1 MAQLS
6 SRLFVRRSGNLSALR
21 ALLLFV
27 LAAASSAFAAT
38 LHTTISLG
46 PDDVLPTGNQW
57 ISLPDI
63 RAIDGS
69 LTTFNVLSM
78 HHRGLLQVRGE
89 NGTPVLQPYFTA
101 DGKPLEF
108 RNPSWD
114 LIAFWIPRAH
124 LTINDLDATL
134 TWCAPPDSRA
144 VFIRMTLT
152 NRRTQPTEVTLGLK
166 ASFGSLDRVTYVPV
180 QLRGERTV
188 ASAPWVEPA
197 EVFSYITQDTDFA
210 WTVLHP
216 GSKATITAPP
226 SSSAPA
232 VDASKTKTLAPG
244 ESIESV
250 FILAAGI
257 EEFSAAHN
265 ARALREQIDRNGA
278 EAMIDQTAAWL
289 SARTRTTGK
298 PDLDL
303 LMNRNFLFTSLYAW
317 GRTIDTEQLVGVTSR
332 SPRYYVSAA
341 YWDRDAMLWSF
352 PALLDIDPSMARDA
366 LEYALTTQ
374 LRNTGTHSRFIDGIV
389 LEDGFQLDEAAAPIV
404 ALASYIKQTND
415 TAFLAAHRTAL
426 TRLRD
431 GLLQRFDPTT
441 GLYSSLQDSQDE
453 FQKLPFIT
461 YDNAL
466 VWRALSDLSELFKLL
481 NDSADAQEMTRRAA
495 SLHEAVLAHC
505 VSTSAPN
512 ASGPIFAS
520 ATDGK
525 NFILTEI
532 PPGSL
537 LKLPI
542 LGFIPESDPTFVR
555 TWQWLHS
562 KNYQY
567 SYADKPYGLPGS
579 YRLPFTTSW
588 SIADE
593 LLLSAGRDKALN
605 ALLGSEWDGGI
616 ITEGIDPGTARMDQA
631 GRAFATAA
639 GYVAH
644 AICQMSCVD
653 KPKQHRTEP

>member
-1 MAQLS
+1 LAQLTS
-6 SRLFVRRSGNLSALR
+6 QSFVRRSGNQPALR

-27 LAAASSAFAAT
+27 LVTTSSAFGAT
-38 LHTTISLG
+38 LHTPISLG
-46 PDDVLPTGNQW
+46 PDDVLPSGNQW

-108 RNPSWD
+108 RSPTWD
-114 LIAFWIPRAH
+114 LIAFWIPSAH
-124 LTINDLDATL
+124 LTINGLDATL

-144 VFIRMTLT
+144 VFVRMTLT
-152 NRRTQPTEVTLGLK
+152 NRRSQPTEVTLGLK

-226 SSSAPA
+226 TSSAPA
-232 VDASKTKTLAPG
+232 VDASKAKTLAPG

-250 FILAAGI
+250 FVLAAGI

-278 EAMIDQTAAWL
+278 EAIIDQTAAWL
-289 SARTRTTGK
+289 TARTRNTGK

-317 GRTIDTEQLVGVTSR
+317 GRTIDTEQFVGVTSR

-352 PALLDIDPSMARDA
+352 PGLLDIDPSMARDA

-404 ALASYIKQTND
+404 ALASYVKQTHD
-415 TAFLAAHRTAL
+415 TAFLASHAAAL
-426 TRLRD
+426 IRLRD
-431 GLLQRFDPTT
+431 GILQRFDPTT

-481 NDSADAQEMTRRAA
+481 NDSTDAQEMTKRAA

-505 VSTSAPN
+505 VSASAPN

-525 NFILTEI
+525 NFVFTEI

-542 LGFIPESDPTFVR
+542 LGFISESDPTFVR
-555 TWQWLHS
+555 TWQWLNS

-593 LLLSAGRDKALN
+593 LLLSAGRDKALK
-605 ALLGSEWDGGI
+605 ALLASEWDGGI

-644 AICQMSCVD
+644 AICQMSCID
-653 KPKQHRTEP
+653 NPQRH

>member
-1 MAQLS
+1 LGWLS
-6 SRLFVRRSGNLSALR
+6 LQLFVKRSGNHFALTL
-21 ALLLFV
+21 LLLFV
-27 LAAASSAFAAT
+27 LVVTSSAFAAT
-38 LHTTISLG
+38 RHTPISLR

-69 LTTFNVLSM
+69 LNTFNVLSM

-89 NGTPVLQPYFTA
+89 NGGPVLQPYFTA
-101 DGKPLEF
+101 DGKSLEF
-108 RNPSWD
+108 RNPDWT
-114 LIAFWIPRAH
+114 LIAYWIPSAH

-144 VFIRMTLT
+144 VFLRMALT
-152 NRRTQPTEVTLGLK
+152 NHRSQPISVTLGLK

-180 QLRGERTV
+180 QLRGERSV

-210 WTVLHP
+210 WAVLHP
-216 GSKATITAPP
+216 GAKANITAPP
-226 SSSAPA
+226 TSATPA
-232 VDASKTKTLAPG
+232 VDASKAKTLGPG
-244 ESIESV
+244 ESIEAV
-250 FILAAGI
+250 FVLATGI

-265 ARALREQIDRNGA
+265 ARALREQLDRYGA
-278 EAMIDQTAAWL
+278 EAMIDKTAEWL
-289 SARTRTTGK
+289 SARERATGK

-303 LMNRNFLFTSLYAW
+303 LMNRNFLFTSLFAW
-317 GRTIDTEQLVGVTSR
+317 GRTIDTEQLVGITSR

-352 PALLDIDPSMARDA
+352 PGLLDIDPPMAREA

-389 LEDGFQLDEAAAPIV
+389 LEDGFQLDEAAAPII
-404 ALASYIKQTND
+404 AIASYVKQTSD
-415 TAFLAAHRTAL
+415 TAFLAAHRDAL

-431 GLLQRFDPTT
+431 GILARFDSAT

-466 VWRALSDLSELFKLL
+466 VWRAFADLSDLFKRL
-481 NDSADAQEMTRRAA
+481 NDPADAEAMAERAA

-505 VSTSAPN
+505 VSASAQN
-512 ASGPIFAS
+512 AGGLIFAS

-525 NFILTEI
+525 NFVFTEI

-537 LKLPI
+537 FKLPI
-542 LGFIPESDPTFVR
+542 LGLIPESDPTFVR
-555 TWQWLHS
+555 TRQWLHS

-567 SYADKPYGLPGS
+567 SFSDETYGLPGS

-593 LLLSAGRDKALN
+593 LLLSAGRDKALK
-605 ALLGSEWDGGI
+605 ALRASEWDGGI

-644 AICQMSCVD
+644 AICKMSCID
-653 KPKQHRTEP
+653 NPK